1 MKLNEFLEQFQVSQN
16 TNEKPITHTS
26 MNGGKWHIPE
36 RFIQSF
42 YKKIVKYIIN
52 TGDNLQLVEKMGDL
66 HPLVIDIDIKYD
78 QEFDDRQ
85 YTKETVFKIVSF
97 LWLNLTS
104 LLDISENKEF
114 SEIWVMEKKS
124 PYPSKTNKKY
134 KTKDGIHIIFPNII
148 IKKTSYRKIM
158 NLLKDQNAV
167 KTIFEETCTNPPSNG
182 EDTLLDGCFSGWQ
195 PYGCSKEGE
204 SYYKVTEVYR
214 SDDNINLEPVSK
226 EIFEELYTNP
236 LTIMKKLSML
246 GHTEENIKYSE
257 ELNSILDNGL
267 KNTGSNS
274 SIGMNTNNN
283 VYGGNNAYYVDH
295 NDIINPYEIVNENKK
310 ELIRGLVSC
319 LSNDRASEYG
329 KWLSVGLCLHNIDPT
344 DNFVLWCEFSR
355 KDPSYDENTCKQ
367 KWSSF
372 RNDHSGAKLGEG
384 SLYHWA
390 KCDNNDKYY
399 EVMTEYLKSKIERS
413 ISEGPEA
420 HHLLALVIAK
430 FFDNQFIC
438 VDINEDWYYFDGVR
452 WKKTMKAN
460 KLKRHIHDD
469 IYKIYHEYGEKY
481 DRMARDLKK
490 HIDDGGDGDID
501 DVEKYNKKSDK
512 CSSFRK
518 KLYQEPYVNTIIGA
532 LKHIFYKEGI
542 MEEFDTNNNLLGF
555 ENGIY
560 DLKNNEFRE
569 GRPEDNLTLSTKVI
583 IPVNGPMNPGE
594 SQESYRIRSIPDCSI
609 PLDEL
614 NPKIKEMDNYG
625 ILEKDMR
632 AFISQIMPDEE
643 VLNYTLRFI
652 SKCLSGENRDEGFYI
667 WTGSGG
673 NGKSKLVELIQLALG
688 EYACNLP
695 VALLTQKRKASGSA
709 SPEMARTR
717 GKRFVV
723 MQEPDV
729 NETLNVGEMKELTG
743 NDKIQARGLYKEP
756 FEFTPQ
762 YKLLLMCNQLPNI
775 PSNDDGTW
783 RRLQA
788 VPFVSRF
795 VKEEDVD
802 TKLNRYPID
811 RRLKEKLPYWI
822 VPFMSILLNEWK
834 EYDMNG
840 IHIPEAVT
848 DKTKDYRNANDL
860 VGQWINDCC
869 IEAENNIDGV
879 NEYAPGEFDNL
890 YADFKE
896 WCDSQEEKNPPDKK
910 FVKEAFKKWQASSKF
925 GLSIGKKKSDSGI
938 NGFEAKPR
946 FNLKGV

>member
-1 MKLNEFLEQFQVSQN
+1 MKLDGFMEQFRVPQN

-36 RFIQSF
+36 KSIQTF

-52 TGDNLQLVEKMGDL
+52 TGNNQQLVEKMGSY

-78 QEFDDRQ
+78 TEFIERQ
-85 YTKETVFKIVSF
+85 YNRDTVFEIVSF
-97 LWLNLTS
+97 LWLNLS
-104 LLDISENKEF
+104 NLLDISDKRQG
-114 SEIWVMEKKS
+114 EIWIMEKES
-124 PYPSKTNKKY
+124 PYPCKSTKKY
-134 KTKDGIHIIFPNII
+134 LTKDGIHIVLPNIT
-148 IKKTSYRKIM
+148 IKKSTYRKIM
-158 NLLKDQNAV
+158 DTLKEQKAIEG
-167 KTIFEETCTNPPSNG
+167 IFENTCKHPPANK

-195 PYGCSKEGE
+195 PYGCSKENE
-204 SYYKVTEVYR
+204 TFYRLTEVYK
-214 SDDNINLEPVSK
+214 INDEFNPVMIST
-226 EIFEELYTNP
+226 EEFAESYTTP

-246 GHTEENIKYSE
+246 GHTGENIEYSE
-257 ELNSILDNGL
+257 DLKHILDNGL
-267 KNTGSNS
+267 KNTTSSNN
-274 SIGMNTNNN
+274 IGMANGNN

-295 NDIINPYEIVNENKK
+295 NDIINPYEIVEKNKN
-310 ELIRGLVSC
+310 ELIKGLVSC
-319 LSNDRASEYG
+319 LSKGRAEEYG
-329 KWLSVGLCLHNIDPT
+329 KWLAVGMCLHNIHPDS
-344 DNFVLWCEFSR
+344 FAMWCKFS
-355 KDPSYDENTCKQ
+355 KQDSSYDEKICQ
-367 KWSSF
+367 EKWQSF
-372 RNDHSGAKLGEG
+372 RNHHSGAKLGEG

-390 KCDNNDKYY
+390 KCDNNEKYY
-399 EVMTEYLKSKIERS
+399 KVMKKHLHSQIEKSINT
-413 ISEGPEA
+413 GPDA
-420 HHLLALVIAK
+420 HHLLALVISK
-430 FFDNQFIC
+430 YYENQYIC
-438 VDINEDWYYFDGVR
+438 IDINDDWYFFNGVR

-460 KLKRHIHDD
+460 KLKRCIHDD
-469 IYKIYHEYGEKY
+469 IYKIYHEYGQKY
-481 DRMARDLKK
+481 KEDRDKEEEGTTNYKIFSENHERCLKFQ
-490 HIDDGGDGDID
+490 
-501 DVEKYNKKSDK
+501 N
-512 CSSFRK
+512 

-560 DLKNNEFRE
+560 DLKNSEFRE
-569 GRPEDNLTLSTKVI
+569 GRPEDNITLSTKI
-583 IPVNGPMNPGE
+583 ILPVNGPMNPGE
-594 SQESYRIRSIPDCSI
+594 TQESYRKRSIPDSGI

-614 NPKIKEMDNYG
+614 NPKIRAMDNFG
-625 ILEKDMR
+625 ILDADMR
-632 AFISQIMPDEE
+632 AFISQIIPDEE
-643 VLNYTLRFI
+643 VRDYTLRFI

-695 VALLTQKRKASGSA
+695 VALLTQKRKASGAA

-729 NETLNVGEMKELTG
+729 NETLNVGEMKEITG

-795 VKEEDVD
+795 VKGEDVD

-822 VPFMSILLNEWK
+822 IPFIGILLKEWR
-834 EYDMNG
+834 EYDKKG

-848 DKTKDYRNANDL
+848 DKTREYRNANDL

-869 IEAENNIDGV
+869 VEIENTVDGV

-890 YADFKE
+890 YADFTE
-896 WCDSQEEKNPPDKK
+896 WCISQEEKNRPDKK
-910 FVKEAFKKWQASSKF
+910 SVKEALKKWQASSKF
-925 GLSIGKKKSDSGI
+925 GLSIGKKKVDSGI
-938 NGFEAKPR
+938 NGYEAKPR
-946 FNLKGV
+946 FNLKVI